1 MESFQKCL
9 NNYIRKLWKAVIF
22 FKILISGIRRI
33 PNFRMFR
40 ATFPEP
46 WQTKLDDFEK
56 LLVLKCLRPDKVIN
70 AMQIYLSKN
79 LGQQFVEP
87 QTVELSV
94 IYNESTN
101 TTPILFI
108 LSLGT
113 DPATDLYK
121 FADKLK
127 MTKKLLSISLG
138 QGQGPTAKAMLK
150 ESLES
155 GNWVFFQVRI
165 PLFLFYFF
173 LIDK

>member
-1 MESFQKCL
+1 
-9 NNYIRKLWKAVIF
+9 
-22 FKILISGIRRI
+22 
-33 PNFRMFR
+33 
-40 ATFPEP
+40 
-46 WQTKLDDFEK
+46 
-56 LLVLKCLRPDKVIN
+56 VLKCLRPDKVIN

-87 QTVELSV
+87 QAVELSV

-101 TTPILFI
+101 TTPIVFI
-108 LSLGT
+108 LSPGT

-121 FADKLK
+121 FAEKLK

-165 PLFLFYFF
+165 PLFPFYFF
-173 LIDK
+173 LLIDK